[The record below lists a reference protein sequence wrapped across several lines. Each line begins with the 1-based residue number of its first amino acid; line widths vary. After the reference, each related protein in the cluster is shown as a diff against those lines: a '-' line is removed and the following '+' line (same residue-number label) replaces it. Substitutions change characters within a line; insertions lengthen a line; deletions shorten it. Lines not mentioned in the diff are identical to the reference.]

1 MTRKS
6 DIEGNRCRNCLLA
19 ATISR
24 GIHGSQSR
32 RIPGHTA
39 GDETVGRLTA
49 LLDQAAVGTW
59 ALLPLLLL
67 EDRSAFA
74 ALGRRPQKSGSESAM
89 CAVPTT
95 RSRASPSGSCF
106 GPACSVRVPSC
117 GPASTFRPSWY
128 GWNLE
133 FSSTRSRAS
142 CESPNELS
150 VRCCRCR
157 LMSVMC
163 AVCSGCSGHEIR
175 LRVRRGL
182 VDKEGREVGTWSV
195 SPSRNERAETCV
207 QVCAVDSSGPIRSW
221 PWHMPLNRLHANAD
235 ALADVDPP
243 SRGRGRR
250 GCLTLMPGWRTWTA
264 LGLFSAIRFRRSLL
278 RGSSSRLVFFSANK
292 ANKKGNFLRL
302 YEHLREFKTLIQS
315 LTSVK
320 IF

>member
-95 RSRASPSGSCF
+95 RSRLRLARLAFGFLLWPSMLRSCSLLWPGKHLPAQLVRVELGVLIHPESCF
-106 GPACSVRVPSC
+106 
-117 GPASTFRPSWY
+117 
-128 GWNLE
+128 
-133 FSSTRSRAS
+133 
-142 CESPNELS
+142 
-150 VRCCRCR
+150 
-157 LMSVMC
+157 
-163 AVCSGCSGHEIR
+163 
-175 LRVRRGL
+175 LRV
-182 VDKEGREVGTWSV
+182 
-195 SPSRNERAETCV
+195 A
-207 QVCAVDSSGPIRSW
+207 Q
-221 PWHMPLNRLHANAD
+221 
-235 ALADVDPP
+235 
-243 SRGRGRR
+243 
-250 GCLTLMPGWRTWTA
+250 
-264 LGLFSAIRFRRSLL
+264 
-278 RGSSSRLVFFSANK
+278 
-292 ANKKGNFLRL
+292 
-302 YEHLREFKTLIQS
+302 
-315 LTSVK
+315 
-320 IF
+320 